1 MESRLVETLIGAAVL
16 AIAGLFFAF
25 AYSSADV
32 QSGNGYNLMAR
43 FDNAGGVAPGTDI
56 RVSGIKVGTV
66 TKVALNPVSYR
77 AEATLN
83 ITGNIELPDDSSAKV
98 TSDGLLGGSYLA
110 IEPGGGLDML
120 EDGGE
125 IAYTQGSV
133 DLMSLIGK
141 AIFAFTEGGGDDTEK
156 AAPAPAA
163 TPVETPV
170 ETPAADHP

>member
-32 QSGNGYNLMAR
+32 QTNAGYNVMAR
-43 FDNAGGVAPGTDI
+43 FDNAGGITPGTDV
-56 RVSGIKVGTV
+56 RMSGIKVGTV
-66 TKVALNPVSYR
+66 TNVALNPTTYR
-77 AEATLN
+77 AEVNLN
-83 ITGNIELPDDSSAKV
+83 ITGEVELPDDSSVKV

-110 IEPGGGLDML
+110 IEPGGGMDYL

-133 DLMSLIGK
+133 DLMSLIGQ
-141 AIFAFTEGGGDDTEK
+141 AVFAFTEGDGSSGEE
-156 AAPAPAA
+156 AAPADA
-163 TPVETPV
+163 
-170 ETPAADHP
+170 TPAAAAPATDTP